1 MVMSKAPTR
10 ILLTGFGP
18 FPGVPYNASASVVE
32 QLATA
37 AASLPDVRV
46 TWAILPV
53 DWQVAPVQVAT
64 LIADERPDI
73 ALHFGVSRRARGIVI
88 ETLARNRCI
97 AREDTCGRLPKSEN
111 IDGGGAESLA
121 ATFPAQ
127 AIRSGLLSKGLPVEL
142 SEDAGAY
149 LCNAV
154 LYASLQACGGSG
166 TRAGFI
172 HLPVDLSGAAG
183 ELTLSAAVEGG
194 LEILK
199 ACLEADPVF

>member
-1 MVMSKAPTR
+1 MSKSSFR
-10 ILLTGFGP
+10 ILLTGFGS
-18 FPGVPYNASASVVE
+18 FPGVPENASAAVVE

-37 AASLPDVRV
+37 AASLPDVRIV
-46 TWAILPV
+46 PAILPV
-53 DWQVAPVQVAT
+53 DWEIAPKQVAE

-73 ALHFGVSRRARGIVI
+73 ALHFGVSRRAKGIVI
-88 ETLARNRCI
+88 ETVARNCCV
-97 AREDTCGRLPKSEN
+97 AREDTCGRLPRSEN
-111 IDGGGAESLA
+111 IDLGGAERLA
-121 ATFPAQ
+121 ATFPVQ
-127 AIRSGLLSKGLPVEL
+127 AIRNRLLSKGLPVEL

-154 LYASLQACGGSG
+154 LYATLRACGGSG

-172 HLPVDLSGAAG
+172 HLPVDLSGATG

-199 ACLEADPVF
+199 ACLEADPVY